1 MIILGIDPGF
11 ERMGCAILEKS
22 PSGEKLIYS
31 SCLVSS
37 RNDAHEKRLLV
48 LASGL
53 KKIIH
58 DFGPDTMAIEK
69 LFFTSNQKTALKV
82 AEARGVA
89 LLLAAENNLRVVEF
103 TPLEVK
109 MAMTGYGRAEKDQVR
124 KMAQAML
131 KMTNDKKFDDEIDAI
146 AIALT
151 CPLRR
156 NGASESS
163 LAKNYPQ

>member
-11 ERMGCAILEKS
+11 ERMGCAVLEKS
-22 PSGEKLIYS
+22 STGEKLIYS

-37 RNDAHEKRLLV
+37 RDDAHEKRLLH
-48 LASGL
+48 LAKGL
-53 KKIIH
+53 KKIIK
-58 DFGPDTMAIEK
+58 DFKPDTMAIEK
-69 LFFTSNQKTALKV
+69 LFFSANQKTALKV

-89 LLLAAENNLRVVEF
+89 LLLAAENNLKVVEF

-131 KMTNDKKFDDEIDAI
+131 KIDGKGKLDDEIDAI

-151 CPLRR
+151 CP
-156 NGASESS
+156 
-163 LAKNYPQ
+163 AKNYPQ